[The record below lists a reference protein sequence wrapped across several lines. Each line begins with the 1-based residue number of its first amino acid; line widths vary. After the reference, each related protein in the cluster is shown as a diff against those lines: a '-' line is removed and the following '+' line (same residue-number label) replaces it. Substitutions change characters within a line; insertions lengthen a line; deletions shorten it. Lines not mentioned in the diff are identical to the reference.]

1 MDRTTKPDSS
11 KNDSSNNSTNN
22 NNDNINDKKGHFPE
36 NNNYMTNDEYIKLFY
51 NSNNAGVNRN
61 FKLNVFHGDNKSNK
75 GK

>member
-11 KNDSSNNSTNN
+11 KNVSSNNSTNN
-22 NNDNINDKKGHFPE
+22 NNDNINDNNGHFPE